1 MSASTELRP
10 PHLLRRLGTA
20 RVLMLGVATVAL
32 LMVAF
37 PGLFTAYDPAA
48 VDPSAILEPPS
59 WAHPLGTDEAGADI
73 WARLVYAT
81 QLEALI
87 AGGSVLIALAIGIPT
102 GLIAGTS
109 RRFVDWALSSTAA
122 ATLAFPLILFAIL
135 MVASFGSSSW
145 SLTLIIGFLFFP
157 RVFLLLRAQTK
168 ALRERE
174 FITAARVVGAGGA
187 RMLGR
192 HILPN
197 AAGPLATLVPQLM
210 AEAILIEAGLS
221 YLGLGVPLPEATWGT
236 ILENSKAYYV
246 TAPYYAIAAGL
257 TITLA
262 AAALMYA
269 GELVAESSNPM
280 RRRRSA

>member
-1 MSASTELRP
+1 MSASTDLHP
-10 PHLLRRLGTA
+10 PRLLHRLGTA
-20 RVLMLGVATVAL
+20 RVLMLGVAAIAL

-37 PGLFTAYDPAA
+37 PGLFTPYDPAA
-48 VDPSAILEPPS
+48 VDPRAILESPS

-81 QLEALI
+81 RLEALI
-87 AGGSVLIALAIGIPT
+87 AGGSVLIALVIGVPT

-109 RRFVDWALSSTAA
+109 RRFVDWSLSSTAS

-135 MVASFGSSSW
+135 MVASFGSSPW

-174 FITAARVVGAGGA
+174 FITAARVVGVGSA

-210 AEAILIEAGLS
+210 AEAVLIEAGLS

-262 AAALMYA
+262 AAALMFA

-280 RRRRSA
+280 RRRRAA

>member
-1 MSASTELRP
+1 MSASTDLRRP
-10 PHLLRRLGTA
+10 RLLQRLGTA
-20 RVLMLGVATVAL
+20 RVLMLGVAAIAL

-37 PGLFTAYDPAA
+37 PGLFTPYDPAA
-48 VDPSAILEPPS
+48 VDPRAILESPS

-81 QLEALI
+81 RLEALI
-87 AGGSVLIALAIGIPT
+87 AGGSVLIALVIGVPT

-109 RRFVDWALSSTAA
+109 RRFVDWSLSSTASA
-122 ATLAFPLILFAIL
+122 PLAFPLILFAIL
-135 MVASFGSSSW
+135 MVASFGSSPW

-174 FITAARVVGAGGA
+174 FITAARVVGVGSA

-210 AEAILIEAGLS
+210 AEAVLIEAGLS

-262 AAALMYA
+262 AAALMFA

-280 RRRRSA
+280 RRRRAA

>member
-1 MSASTELRP
+1 MSSSARP
-10 PHLLRRLGTA
+10 RLLARLGVA
-20 RVLMLGVATVAL
+20 RVLMLFLAVVVV
-32 LMVAF
+32 LMVVF
-37 PGLFTAYDPAA
+37 PGLFTPYTPAA
-48 VDPSAILEPPS
+48 VGPSAILQPPS

-81 QLEALI
+81 RLEALI
-87 AGGSVLIALAIGIPT
+87 AGGSVLIALVIGIPT

-109 RRFVDWALSSTAA
+109 RRVVDWALSSTAS

-135 MVASFGSSSW
+135 MVASFGSSPW

-157 RVFLLLRAQTK
+157 RVFLLMRAQTK
-168 ALRERE
+168 SLRERE
-174 FITAARVVGAGGA
+174 FITASRVVGAGGP
-187 RMLGR
+187 RILGV

-197 AAGPLATLVPQLM
+197 ATGPLATLVPQLM

-236 ILENSKAYYV
+236 ILENAKAYYV
-246 TAPYYAIAAGL
+246 TAPYYAISAGL

-262 AAALMYA
+262 AAALMFA
-269 GELVAESSNPM
+269 GELVAESSNPL
-280 RRRRSA
+280 RRRRTS

>member
-1 MSASTELRP
+1 MI
-10 PHLLRRLGTA
+10 
-20 RVLMLGVATVAL
+20 GV
-32 LMVAF
+32 
-37 PGLFTAYDPAA
+37 
-48 VDPSAILEPPS
+48 
-59 WAHPLGTDEAGADI
+59 
-73 WARLVYAT
+73 
-81 QLEALI
+81 
-87 AGGSVLIALAIGIPT
+87 PT

-109 RRFVDWALSSTAA
+109 RRFVDWSLSSTAS

-135 MVASFGSSSW
+135 MVASFGSSPW

-174 FITAARVVGAGGA
+174 FITAARVVGVGSA

-210 AEAILIEAGLS
+210 AEAVLIEAGLS

-262 AAALMYA
+262 AAALMFA

-280 RRRRSA
+280 RRRRAA

>member
-1 MSASTELRP
+1 MSASTDLRP
-10 PHLLRRLGTA
+10 PRLLHRLGVA
-20 RVLMLGVATVAL
+20 RMLMLGVAAIAL

-37 PGLFTAYDPAA
+37 PGLFTAYHPAA
-48 VDPSAILEPPS
+48 VDPRAILESPS

-81 QLEALI
+81 RLEAFI
-87 AGGSVLIALAIGIPT
+87 AGGSVLIALVIGVPT
-102 GLIAGTS
+102 GLIAGAS
-109 RRFVDWALSSTAA
+109 RRFVDWSLSSTAS

-135 MVASFGSSSW
+135 MVASFGSSPW
-145 SLTLIIGFLFFP
+145 SLTLIIGFLYFP

-174 FITAARVVGAGGA
+174 FITAARVVGVGSP

-210 AEAILIEAGLS
+210 AEAVLIEAGLS

-257 TITLA
+257 AITLA
-262 AAALMYA
+262 AAALMFA

-280 RRRRSA
+280 RRRRAA